1 LKIVH
6 FSFSKSGGAGAVARI
21 LSDSQKELGHESLF
35 EYLTEGNLRQQPVKN
50 PSITIAAGIDEY
62 LIKNQKFENQI
73 SVMRSQLGRTSLEP
87 VRAADIVHLHWVPGQ
102 ISLRHLMRVMDEAK
116 SVVWT
121 LHDMWPIT
129 GGCHFSSSCAGF
141 QSNCSSCPAVKTIFQ
156 KSVEA
161 QLSMKAELFRL
172 YSSKLKIVAPS
183 TWLANQA
190 QSSTALTGKNVSV
203 IPNPVSRL
211 PNPGSGSKRNSRVLL
226 GISESAFVVAF
237 SAANLDDKRKGLEE
251 LLSQLEV
258 FAQDNPQISIQ
269 LLLLGASRRKVSCP
283 GLTVIQR
290 GFVSAYQAK
299 TDLQA
304 ADVLV
309 NFSQEENLSMSLIE
323 ALSASVPILALDS
336 GGNSDIVQEGKTG
349 FLIESPQILPIRL
362 KQFADSPD
370 LVSKFAREARK
381 DFEERFAA
389 DKVAKSYIELYN
401 L

>member
-1 LKIVH
+1 
-6 FSFSKSGGAGAVARI
+6 
-21 LSDSQKELGHESLF
+21 
-35 EYLTEGNLRQQPVKN
+35 
-50 PSITIAAGIDEY
+50 
-62 LIKNQKFENQI
+62 
-73 SVMRSQLGRTSLEP
+73 
-87 VRAADIVHLHWVPGQ
+87 
-102 ISLRHLMRVMDEAK
+102 
-116 SVVWT
+116 
-121 LHDMWPIT
+121 
-129 GGCHFSSSCAGF
+129 
-141 QSNCSSCPAVKTIFQ
+141 
-156 KSVEA
+156 
-161 QLSMKAELFRL
+161 MKAELFRL